1 MIKSLLKSVLKESRD
16 LIVAGRRRTDGR
28 TINRVARFPRSPLI
42 LQFVVVR
49 LIQDSMLLPL
59 LPLSVD
65 ENCWRKKNRVLSS
78 PFIYSSYVRRVRT
91 PFLPPAS
98 RTRKADR
105 KSSPVTPL
113 RLLTPEVIFNSRNSL
128 PLPLP
133 RLASLILP
141 SVSLYTFAGIRKER
155 SME

>member
-78 PFIYSSYVRRVRT
+78 LFIYSSYVRRVP

-128 PLPLP
+128 PLP
-133 RLASLILP
+133 RLASFILP

-155 SME
+155 SVE